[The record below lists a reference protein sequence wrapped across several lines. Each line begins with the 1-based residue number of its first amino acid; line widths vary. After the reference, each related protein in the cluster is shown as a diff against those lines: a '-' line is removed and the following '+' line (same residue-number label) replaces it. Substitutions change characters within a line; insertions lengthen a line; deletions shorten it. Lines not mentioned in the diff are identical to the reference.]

1 MALYNTLALR
11 GILIQGSSWC
21 WQFSA
26 SKRPFFFFFL
36 KEENGVGYLKI
47 QKIIK
52 NDAPPGLTAERTTRS
67 RVLLSTSRQHAGARR
82 SSRDGK
88 LSSPENPK
96 VLCSTVCT
104 SNTAHVVNEIKA
116 AVMSFFS
123 GGSHCQDLC
132 PWSWLALLKDLL
144 RSYWA
149 LFTRSLKHGVTIK
162 HQINIDSWFSEFRT
176 NLFFPGLRKPRYA
189 RQAFFW
195 FNSGYSS
202 LLFQW
207 DCCISTS
214 YSMDVLLKLDFL
226 DHISYT
232 GTCCYDWY

>member
-26 SKRPFFFFFL
+26 SKRPFFFFFW

-116 AVMSFFS
+116 AVMSFFR
-123 GGSHCQDLC
+123 G
-132 PWSWLALLKDLL
+132 
-144 RSYWA
+144 
-149 LFTRSLKHGVTIK
+149 GVTVRISARGPDWRCWRICWGVSERCL
-162 HQINIDSWFSEFRT
+162 HDRSNTGSRSNIR
-176 NLFFPGLRKPRYA
+176 
-189 RQAFFW
+189 
-195 FNSGYSS
+195 
-202 LLFQW
+202 
-207 DCCISTS
+207 
-214 YSMDVLLKLDFL
+214 
-226 DHISYT
+226 
-232 GTCCYDWY
+232 